1 MDEASIGRKLAAACL
16 GAAATLVST
25 TVLADDG
32 GVPFWF
38 SG

>member
-1 MDEASIGRKLAAACL
+1 MDEASTCRPLAAVCL
-16 GAAATLVST
+16 GAAAVLVST
-25 TVLADDG
+25 PALADEG